1 LKLETTNL
9 TTDNMAY
16 EINNTFGTKIVSL
29 ADGTLDT
36 TTTDLALFGKGYA
49 GFGEKLNENFIKILE
64 NFNNTSAPSN
74 KIQGQLWFD
83 QTNKQLNVYTGTKF
97 KPVGSPTNSTSQP
110 SNAVTGDLWFDTA
123 NTQLYIYT
131 GSAFVLIGPATIAGS
146 GVTSMITETVQNDA
160 GVNKT
165 ILKGVQNDT
174 VVFVVSSE
182 AFTPSSTE
190 TAGAALIAAGFATVS
205 QGIQMSSTVSSAKF
219 RGTATNSDSLGGVVA
234 ANYLRSN
241 ANDTTSGTL
250 GILNDSGLTLGAG
263 SDVTMTFS
271 SDNLTIAQTTEDK
284 DIIFTVNDGGNTTT
298 LMTLDGDTG
307 RLELPSVGDIRV
319 KGNLTVDGTQT
330 IFNTSTLSVED
341 NIIEV
346 NRNISSNAGMPNFS
360 GLKINR
366 GGTSTATEQDLY
378 WVWDETFADDGTT
391 IHGNAG
397 GAFTAFKSG
406 GGDDEMSAPTLV
418 DIRAN
423 IVHATSTSA
432 QYADL
437 AERYAA
443 DMQLDVGEVVML
455 GGSEEV
461 TRCDTDLCNGA
472 FGVVS
477 ESPAFLMNAQ
487 AGNNDSHPMIALK
500 GRVFVKVNGEGKAG
514 DRIVSAGNGEARVGK
529 IEEINHF
536 NVLGRLIKDKYSKDT
551 QLTECVIG
559 VK

>member
-1 LKLETTNL
+1 
-9 TTDNMAY
+9 MAY

-29 ADGTLDT
+29 ADGTLDVS
-36 TTTDLALFGKGYA
+36 TTDLALFGKGYA
-49 GFGEKLNENFIKILE
+49 GFGEKLNENFVKMLE

-83 QTNKQLNVYTGTKF
+83 KTNKQLNVYTGDKF
-97 KPVGSPTNSTSQP
+97 KPVGSTTNSTTSP
-110 SNAVTGDLWFDTA
+110 SNAVQGDLWFDTA
-123 NTQLYIYT
+123 NSQLYVYT
-131 GSAFVLIGPATIAGS
+131 GSAWALVGPTTIAGS
-146 GVTSMITETVQNDA
+146 GVTAMVTEVVQDSS
-160 GVNKT
+160 GVNKS
-165 ILKGVQNDT
+165 ILKAVQQDT
-174 VVFVVSSE
+174 VVAVVSAE
-182 AFTPSSTE
+182 AFTPNSSE
-190 TAGAALIAAGFATVS
+190 TNAVALVAAGVS
-205 QGIQMSSTVSSAKF
+205 SVAQGITLSSTVSSAKF
-219 RGTATNSDSLGGVVA
+219 RGLATDSDALGGVAA

-250 GILNDSGLTLGAG
+250 GILVDGTTLTLGAG
-263 SDVTMTFS
+263 SDVTFS
-271 SDNLTIAQTTEDK
+271 MASDNLTIAQTTQDK
-284 DIIFTVNDGGNTTT
+284 DIIFTVNDGGVTTT
-298 LMTLDGDTG
+298 LLTLDGDTG

-330 IFNTSTLSVED
+330 IFNTTTLSIED
-341 NIIEV
+341 NIIEL
-346 NRNISSNAGMPNFS
+346 NRNISSNAGMPNYS
-360 GLKINR
+360 GLKVNR
-366 GGTSTATEQDLY
+366 GETSTATEQDLY

-397 GAFTAFKSG
+397 GAWTAFKSG

-418 DIRAN
+418 DLRAN
-423 IVHATSTSA
+423 VVHATSTSA

-443 DMQLDVGEVVML
+443 DMQLSVGEVVML

-461 TRCDTDLCNGA
+461 TRCDTDLCNRV

-500 GRVFVKVNGEGKAG
+500 GRVFVKLKGTGSAG

-529 IEEINHF
+529 EEEISSF
-536 NVLGRLIKDKYSKDT
+536 NVIGRLIKDKYSQET

>member
-1 LKLETTNL
+1 
-9 TTDNMAY
+9 MAY

-49 GFGEKLNENFIKILE
+49 GFGEKLNENFVKILE